1 MVTGPARED
10 EDPDAAW
17 RELHEEREGLERALA
32 LVQTRRK
39 VARDAAEAGEA
50 EREEADLLLDLDR
63 VLTRIRAAEYGRQ
76 PGARRW

>member
-1 MVTGPARED
+1 MVTGPAKGGD
-10 EDPDAAW
+10 DPDAAW
-17 RELHEEREGLERALA
+17 RGLHEEREALERALA
-32 LVQTRRK
+32 LVQTRRR

-50 EREEADLLLDLDR
+50 EREEAELLLSLDR